1 MDVTEVSLAAV
12 TDEFI
17 RHLRD
22 APDLDLD
29 EASGFVVV
37 AATLLDLK
45 AARLLPGA
53 EVEDDQ
59 DIAALEARDLL
70 FARLLQYRAYRQAA
84 DRIQALLAA
93 NAGRVARVPGRD
105 PEFSPA
111 LPELV
116 WTLTAEQFVRLAA
129 DALRPR
135 PPAEVGVDHLHAPVA
150 VAEQRAVL
158 LDRLPAGV
166 RVPFARLVSDADD
179 ASTVVARFLAL
190 LELYRDGMV
199 TLHQARP
206 LGDFD
211 VARTGGEGAPSPLPV
226 EVGAT

>member
-1 MDVTEVSLAAV
+1 MDVTEVSLAVV

-17 RHLRD
+17 RHLKE

-29 EASGFVVV
+29 EASGFVVI

-84 DRIQALLAA
+84 DHIETLLAA
-93 NAGRVARVPGRD
+93 NAGRVPRTPGRD
-105 PEFSPA
+105 PAFTPK

-116 WTLTAEQFVRLAA
+116 WTLTADEFVRLAA
-129 DALRPR
+129 EALRPR
-135 PPAEVGVDHLHAPVA
+135 PPAEVGVGHLHAPVA
-150 VAEQRAVL
+150 VAEQRRLL

-166 RVPFARLVSDADD
+166 RVPFSRLLTDADD
-179 ASTVVARFLAL
+179 SSTVVARFLAL
-190 LELYRDGMV
+190 LELYRDGVV
-199 TLHQARP
+199 TLHQDRP

-211 VARTGGEGAPSPLPV
+211 VARTAPAPV
-226 EVGAT
+226 PAP